1 MKTTLQLS
9 GLDCAHCAAE
19 LEQDVQK
26 IQGVLSASVSFIH
39 QKLTLEYQSE
49 QVLLSV
55 IELVNHFEQV
65 KVVEENAPQSEKKQK
80 AGEPS
85 VERAQDITL
94 KNDFIFIAL
103 SALLFF
109 AAIALGYLPFG
120 AVGEILSYIV
130 YALAY
135 VIVGAPVLLSCVKN
149 VAKGKI
155 FDENFLMSVASI
167 GAMLIG
173 EWIEGVAV
181 MLLYQLGEALQ
192 RRAVAGSRRSIA
204 ELMALKSERA
214 VKLVGSEQVEVT
226 PEEINVGDILLVKT
240 GEKIAVDGK
249 LLSSTAILD
258 CKSLTGEAEYAEKK
272 LGEEL
277 LAGCINTG
285 APFFMQAA
293 RVYEDSAVSKILRL
307 VEESTS
313 SKAAPEKFITKFAK
327 YYTPI
332 VCALAVVLAVIVP
345 LVLGLIVDKTLYF
358 KDFSRWLTSAL
369 TFLVVSCPCA
379 LVISIPLT
387 YFSGVGAC
395 AKRGVLVKGATYLET
410 LAQTKVMAF
419 DKTGTLTYGNFTVLE
434 TQVLLGVQNE
444 GQIVDETYVLSLA
457 AALEKSSAHP
467 IAKAFA
473 FVKDLPTVTDVTEL
487 AGRGLCGNHEGQAVL
502 VGSAT
507 LMEENGVQVPE
518 IQSVFT
524 LIYVAENKRLL
535 GVITVG
541 DEVRKEAK
549 TALEQ
554 LKKQGISRLVM
565 LTGDK
570 AERAQTLAESVG
582 IDEVFAGLLPEQ
594 KLAEA
599 KRLRESGTLS
609 YVGDGIND
617 TPVMAEADCAFSMG
631 KLGSSAAVET
641 SNMVLVGD
649 NLLALPQA
657 VKIAKKT
664 SKVVKQNIV
673 FSIAMKVAFMALG
686 AAGILPLWLAV
697 FADVGVMLLAVA
709 NALRVKTTR

>member
-49 QVLLSV
+49 QVLFSV

-65 KVVEENAPQSEKKQK
+65 KVVEENTTKSEKKQK

-120 AVGEILSYIV
+120 VVGEILSYIV

-285 APFFMQAA
+285 APFFMRAA

-332 VCALAVVLAVIVP
+332 VCALAVALAVIVP
-345 LVLGLIVDKTLYF
+345 LALGLIVDKTLYF

-487 AGRGLCGNHEGQAVL
+487 AGRGLCGNHEGKAVL
-502 VGSAT
+502 VGSAR

-599 KRLRESGTLS
+599 KRLKESGTLS

-649 NLLALPQA
+649 NLLALAQA

>member
-65 KVVEENAPQSEKKQK
+65 KVVEENASQSEKKQK

-345 LVLGLIVDKTLYF
+345 LALGLIVDKTLYF

-395 AKRGVLVKGATYLET
+395 AKRGVLVKGATYLEM

-487 AGRGLCGNHEGQAVL
+487 AGRGLCGNHEGKAVL

-599 KRLRESGTLS
+599 KRLKESGTLS

-649 NLLALPQA
+649 NLLALAQA

>member
-26 IQGVLSASVSFIH
+26 IEGVLSASVSFIH

-65 KVVEENAPQSEKKQK
+65 KVVDENATKSEKKPT

-85 VERAQDITL
+85 AEHAQDTVH

-149 VAKGKI
+149 VVKGKI

-167 GAMLIG
+167 GAILIG

-226 PEEINVGDILLVKT
+226 PEEINVGDVLLVKT

-332 VCALAVVLAVIVP
+332 VCALAVVLAIIVP
-345 LVLGLIVDKTLYF
+345 LALGLIVDNTFYL

-410 LAQTKVMAF
+410 LAQTKIMAF
-419 DKTGTLTYGNFTVLE
+419 DKTGTLTYGNFNVLE
-434 TQVLLGVQNE
+434 TQVLFGAQNE
-444 GQIVDETYVLSLA
+444 GQTVDEKYVLSLA

-473 FVKDLPTVTDVTEL
+473 FVKPLPTVTDVAEL
-487 AGRGLCGNHEGQAVL
+487 AGRGLCGNHGGKEVL
-502 VGSAT
+502 VGNAR
-507 LMEENGVQVPE
+507 LMQEKGVQVPE

-524 LIYVAENKRLL
+524 LVYVAENNRLL

-549 TALEQ
+549 NALEQ
-554 LKKQGISRLVM
+554 LKRQGVSRLVM

-570 AERAQTLAESVG
+570 AERAKTLANSVG

-594 KLAEA
+594 KLVEA
-599 KRLRESGTLS
+599 KRLKESGALS

-649 NLLALPQA
+649 NLLALAQA

-673 FSIAMKVAFMALG
+673 FSIVMKVAFMALG

>member
-1 MKTTLQLS
+1 
-9 GLDCAHCAAE
+9 
-19 LEQDVQK
+19 
-26 IQGVLSASVSFIH
+26 
-39 QKLTLEYQSE
+39 
-49 QVLLSV
+49 
-55 IELVNHFEQV
+55 
-65 KVVEENAPQSEKKQK
+65 
-80 AGEPS
+80 
-85 VERAQDITL
+85 
-94 KNDFIFIAL
+94 
-103 SALLFF
+103 
-109 AAIALGYLPFG
+109 
-120 AVGEILSYIV
+120 
-130 YALAY
+130 
-135 VIVGAPVLLSCVKN
+135 
-149 VAKGKI
+149 
-155 FDENFLMSVASI
+155 
-167 GAMLIG
+167 
-173 EWIEGVAV
+173 
-181 MLLYQLGEALQ
+181 
-192 RRAVAGSRRSIA
+192 
-204 ELMALKSERA
+204 
-214 VKLVGSEQVEVT
+214 
-226 PEEINVGDILLVKT
+226 
-240 GEKIAVDGK
+240 
-249 LLSSTAILD
+249 
-258 CKSLTGEAEYAEKK
+258 
-272 LGEEL
+272 
-277 LAGCINTG
+277 
-285 APFFMQAA
+285 
-293 RVYEDSAVSKILRL
+293 
-307 VEESTS
+307 
-313 SKAAPEKFITKFAK
+313 
-327 YYTPI
+327 
-332 VCALAVVLAVIVP
+332 
-345 LVLGLIVDKTLYF
+345 
-358 KDFSRWLTSAL
+358 
-369 TFLVVSCPCA
+369 
-379 LVISIPLT
+379 
-387 YFSGVGAC
+387 
-395 AKRGVLVKGATYLET
+395 LET

-487 AGRGLCGNHEGQAVL
+487 AGRGLCGNREGKAVL

-599 KRLRESGTLS
+599 KRLKESGTLS

-649 NLLALPQA
+649 NLIALAQT

-697 FADVGVMLLAVA
+697 FADVGVMILAVA

>member
-26 IQGVLSASVSFIH
+26 IEGVLSASVSFIH

-65 KVVEENAPQSEKKQK
+65 KVVDENATKSEKKPT

-307 VEESTS
+307 VEESAS

-345 LVLGLIVDKTLYF
+345 LALGLIVDKTLYF

-410 LAQTKVMAF
+410 LAQSKIMAF

-434 TQVLLGVQNE
+434 TQVLLGVQKE

-487 AGRGLCGNHEGQAVL
+487 AGRGLCGNHEGKAVL

-599 KRLRESGTLS
+599 KRLKESGTLS

-649 NLLALPQA
+649 NLLALPQT

>member
-49 QVLLSV
+49 QVLFSV

-214 VKLVGSEQVEVT
+214 VKLVGREQVEVT

-345 LVLGLIVDKTLYF
+345 LALGLIVDKTLYF

-444 GQIVDETYVLSLA
+444 GQTIDETYVLSLA

-473 FVKDLPTVTDVTEL
+473 FVKDLPTVTDVVEL
-487 AGRGLCGNHEGQAVL
+487 AGRGLCGNHEGKAVL

-518 IQSVFT
+518 MQSVFT

-554 LKKQGISRLVM
+554 LKRQGVSRLVM

-599 KRLRESGTLS
+599 KRLKESGTLS

-649 NLLALPQA
+649 NLLALAQT

>member
-345 LVLGLIVDKTLYF
+345 LALGLIVDKTLYF

-487 AGRGLCGNHEGQAVL
+487 AGRGLCGNHEGKAVL

-649 NLLALPQA
+649 NLLALAQA

>member
-65 KVVEENAPQSEKKQK
+65 KVVEENALQSEKKQK

-192 RRAVAGSRRSIA
+192 RRAVAASRRSIA

-345 LVLGLIVDKTLYF
+345 LALGLIVDKTLYF

-502 VGSAT
+502 VGCAR

-649 NLLALPQA
+649 NLLALPQT

>member
-49 QVLLSV
+49 QVLLLV

-65 KVVEENAPQSEKKQK
+65 KVVDENATKSEKKPT

-85 VERAQDITL
+85 VEHAQDTAH

-120 AVGEILSYIV
+120 AVGKILSYIV

-487 AGRGLCGNHEGQAVL
+487 AGRGLCGNHEGKAVL
-502 VGSAT
+502 VGSAR

-554 LKKQGISRLVM
+554 LKKQGVSRLVM

-570 AERAQTLAESVG
+570 AERAQTLVESVG

-594 KLAEA
+594 KLVEA
-599 KRLRESGTLS
+599 KRLKESGALS

-649 NLLALPQA
+649 NLLALPQT

-664 SKVVKQNIV
+664 SRVVKQNIV

>member
-226 PEEINVGDILLVKT
+226 P
-240 GEKIAVDGK
+240 
-249 LLSSTAILD
+249 
-258 CKSLTGEAEYAEKK
+258 
-272 LGEEL
+272 
-277 LAGCINTG
+277 
-285 APFFMQAA
+285 
-293 RVYEDSAVSKILRL
+293 
-307 VEESTS
+307 
-313 SKAAPEKFITKFAK
+313 
-327 YYTPI
+327 
-332 VCALAVVLAVIVP
+332 
-345 LVLGLIVDKTLYF
+345 
-358 KDFSRWLTSAL
+358 
-369 TFLVVSCPCA
+369 
-379 LVISIPLT
+379 
-387 YFSGVGAC
+387 
-395 AKRGVLVKGATYLET
+395 
-410 LAQTKVMAF
+410 
-419 DKTGTLTYGNFTVLE
+419 
-434 TQVLLGVQNE
+434 
-444 GQIVDETYVLSLA
+444 
-457 AALEKSSAHP
+457 
-467 IAKAFA
+467 
-473 FVKDLPTVTDVTEL
+473 
-487 AGRGLCGNHEGQAVL
+487 
-502 VGSAT
+502 
-507 LMEENGVQVPE
+507 
-518 IQSVFT
+518 
-524 LIYVAENKRLL
+524 
-535 GVITVG
+535 
-541 DEVRKEAK
+541 
-549 TALEQ
+549 
-554 LKKQGISRLVM
+554 
-565 LTGDK
+565 
-570 AERAQTLAESVG
+570 
-582 IDEVFAGLLPEQ
+582 
-594 KLAEA
+594 
-599 KRLRESGTLS
+599 
-609 YVGDGIND
+609 
-617 TPVMAEADCAFSMG
+617 
-631 KLGSSAAVET
+631 
-641 SNMVLVGD
+641 
-649 NLLALPQA
+649 
-657 VKIAKKT
+657 
-664 SKVVKQNIV
+664 
-673 FSIAMKVAFMALG
+673 
-686 AAGILPLWLAV
+686 
-697 FADVGVMLLAVA
+697 
-709 NALRVKTTR
+709 